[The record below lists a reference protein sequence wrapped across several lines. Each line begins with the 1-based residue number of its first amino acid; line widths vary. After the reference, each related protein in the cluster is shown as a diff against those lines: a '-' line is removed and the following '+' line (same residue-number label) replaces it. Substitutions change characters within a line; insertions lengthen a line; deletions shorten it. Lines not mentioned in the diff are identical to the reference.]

1 MELIEI
7 LEHITRYKELIPYRS
22 TSYTVQDVGHPIYH
36 SASYID
42 RLCSSMII
50 RFMILSYT
58 LYVFVHDENTKYPKK
73 IRLREL
79 SLNKDK
85 YELN

>member
-1 MELIEI
+1 M
-7 LEHITRYKELIPYRS
+7 YGELIPNRS
-22 TSYTVQDVGHPIYH
+22 TSYTVQDGGHPINH
-36 SASYID
+36 IASYID

-58 LYVFVHDENTKYPKK
+58 LYVFVHEENTKSPKK
-73 IRLREL
+73 IRLMEL